1 MHRARRRALGLT
13 IGALLLTLGSP
24 AHAYTLKAAPTGAA
38 VRWHRPT
45 VALEVMDT
53 SAGGLPRSELV
64 SALRRAAAP
73 WNALPNTP
81 SLEVVEGRSSSRGAD
96 GVNGVYLLDRWPF
109 PDERLAV
116 TVSTY
121 VEGTGELIDTDILI
135 NGEMELAVLDPEGT
149 DDDRYDL
156 VLVLTH
162 ELGHVLGLDES
173 EVVEATMW
181 HRIGRGE
188 TTRRELATD
197 DVDGALALYPTAHFA
212 REEAGGGC
220 SVVASGVPGR
230 MPLALVVALV
240 AFFVRRLSGD
250 RGRARRA
257 GCA

>member
-1 MHRARRRALGLT
+1 MHRALGLT
-13 IGALLLTLGSP
+13 IGALLLTLGGS
-24 AHAYTLKAAPTGAA
+24 AHAYSLKAAPTGAA

-45 VALEVMDT
+45 VTLEVMET
-53 SAGGLPRSELV
+53 SPGGLSRSELV
-64 SALRRAAAP
+64 TAMRRAAAP

-81 SLEVVEGRSSSRGAD
+81 SLEVVEGGSSSRAAD

-135 NGEMELAVLDPEGT
+135 NGEMELAVLDPEGAA
-149 DDDRYDL
+149 DGRYDL

-197 DVDGALALYPTAHFA
+197 DVDGALALYPTAHPA
-212 REEAGGGC
+212 KEEAGGGC
-220 SVVASGVPGR
+220 SVVASDAPGR
-230 MPLALVVALV
+230 LPLVFVVALV
-240 AFFVRRLSGD
+240 ALLGRRLSGD
-250 RGRARRA
+250 RARARRA